1 MSTRK
6 RKVHEQRYGSSQRP
20 WNYMGICYQ
29 SQLVP
34 DVVGDLTMLNL
45 GSTCNTSG
53 IISGHFGSP
62 SSIFSS
68 TDENGMSFSQG
79 HRDIDG
85 LPTCSQ
91 VSRDHGSSVLPN
103 QYSNDNLKE
112 LLDSAVNLQSAAKFQ
127 VRDNQN
133 SSNFSEKQSSPG
145 SSLILPLM
153 QKSADEGTWNQR
165 QTYVSFSHSQHQNLK
180 VGYQPFSCQVLR
192 PSSYH
197 QPEKQQQPPSNICYG
212 ISSTHHNS
220 VSAGSAAITNKVR
233 IRWNQDLHSRF
244 MQCVDFLGGA
254 DKATPKGILKLMDI
268 DGLTICHVK
277 SHLQKFRFARHIPE
291 SAEGKCRSK
300 QSTTDMNAIA
310 RLDPKTGMQLV
321 ETLRLQL
328 DVQKRLHEQLEVQR
342 NLQLHIEEQGRQ
354 LKQMLDQ
361 QLKTD
366 KYSLVDTHNLDVLT
380 QDNSADH
387 DLKDECVFKLED
399 LKDSHY
405 SSNVI
410 R

>member
-1 MSTRK
+1 
-6 RKVHEQRYGSSQRP
+6 
-20 WNYMGICYQ
+20 
-29 SQLVP
+29 
-34 DVVGDLTMLNL
+34 
-45 GSTCNTSG
+45 
-53 IISGHFGSP
+53 
-62 SSIFSS
+62 
-68 TDENGMSFSQG
+68 
-79 HRDIDG
+79 
-85 LPTCSQ
+85 
-91 VSRDHGSSVLPN
+91 
-103 QYSNDNLKE
+103 
-112 LLDSAVNLQSAAKFQ
+112 
-127 VRDNQN
+127 
-133 SSNFSEKQSSPG
+133 
-145 SSLILPLM
+145 
-153 QKSADEGTWNQR
+153 
-165 QTYVSFSHSQHQNLK
+165 
-180 VGYQPFSCQVLR
+180 
-192 PSSYH
+192 
-197 QPEKQQQPPSNICYG
+197 
-212 ISSTHHNS
+212 
-220 VSAGSAAITNKVR
+220 
-233 IRWNQDLHSRF
+233 

-277 SHLQKFRFARHIPE
+277 SHLQKVRFARHIPE